1 MALTVSSVWMR
12 SSSPKSM
19 RSDSNA
25 LQEGVGPRRAFTA
38 LGPVRLASILTPFTV
53 NLMDGVQ
60 GCGVHPHTPADP
72 RLSLINWVPSKPP
85 TPSGWRRGWV
95 EQAPRRASPP
105 ALKLECRR
113 ARAETFFER
122 EDPVPH
128 FRALNQ
134 PVSHREQT
142 RICAFHLPV
151 TLSSNCGIGNNGNQ
165 YNE

>member
-60 GCGVHPHTPADP
+60 GCGIHPHTPADP

-85 TPSGWRRGWV
+85 TPSGWRRGCV

-122 EDPVPH
+122 VDCGQKTCPKPAH
-128 FRALNQ
+128 DSSRSALKARTTFTCRA
-134 PVSHREQT
+134 RT
-142 RICAFHLPV
+142 RAVKIIAD
-151 TLSSNCGIGNNGNQ
+151 
-165 YNE
+165 